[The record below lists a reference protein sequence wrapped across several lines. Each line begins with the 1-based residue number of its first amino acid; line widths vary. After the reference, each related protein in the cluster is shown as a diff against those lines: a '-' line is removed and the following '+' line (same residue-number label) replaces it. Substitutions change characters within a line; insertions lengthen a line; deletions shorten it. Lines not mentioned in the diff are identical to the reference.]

1 MSLLNS
7 IFGGTTQRTADA
19 SSSNNENH
27 GIDDLFGSKV
37 VVAAPLVVRKDRS
50 ASAREEADVEEG
62 TGGRGGRGGGGRDDD
77 ESPVD
82 IADEDN
88 HGGDRDDVGPT
99 SPDGG
104 DVAYSSRTIH
114 SPDDETTIDEKT
126 TTKRLAAEA
135 LSRSKA
141 EEEDEK
147 SRTIFVGNLPPHITR
162 RALTNIF
169 KKCGKISSTRL
180 RSLAVMG
187 VKLPPEQAGNQNM
200 MRKVCANT
208 GKVSIDGTSK
218 RSAQGYVVFESIE
231 SVDVALSM
239 NNMSY
244 ENHTLRVDGADPT
257 VDPSRSVFVGNLPY
271 GADEETLREHFGR
284 ILTNGEDLNEGEGCA
299 ISGVRIVRDGDT
311 QKCKGF
317 GYVTLRDGTLIS
329 SAMRAHGTT
338 YMKREL
344 RVMICGK
351 RFKGKRGGE
360 TKKSWTALQDRAH
373 KGDVVSRGEQSS
385 KKRKIS
391 VDDSIAD
398 GGATRRRRARSEKR
412 TVYNSG
418 TKPSGLSKRAASA
431 QKANK
436 RVKKLQNRVVK
447 GMGKKKL

>member
-1 MSLLNS
+1 
-7 IFGGTTQRTADA
+7 
-19 SSSNNENH
+19 
-27 GIDDLFGSKV
+27 
-37 VVAAPLVVRKDRS
+37 
-50 ASAREEADVEEG
+50 
-62 TGGRGGRGGGGRDDD
+62 
-77 ESPVD
+77 
-82 IADEDN
+82 
-88 HGGDRDDVGPT
+88 
-99 SPDGG
+99 
-104 DVAYSSRTIH
+104 
-114 SPDDETTIDEKT
+114 
-126 TTKRLAAEA
+126 
-135 LSRSKA
+135 
-141 EEEDEK
+141 
-147 SRTIFVGNLPPHITR
+147 
-162 RALTNIF
+162 
-169 KKCGKISSTRL
+169 
-180 RSLAVMG
+180 
-187 VKLPPEQAGNQNM
+187 M

-351 RFKGKRGGE
+351 RFKGKRGGGGDGSYSE
-360 TKKSWTALQDRAH
+360 RKSMGRRSFEGRRATTKGGTSSST
-373 KGDVVSRGEQSS
+373 GGEQSS